1 MKTINLYGLLLFSA
15 TLLIN
20 SGCTEDDNI
29 YNVTPINT
37 LPTTQNIK
45 LNVSAGDD
53 IQVIL
58 SSDSK
63 FLILSGYYIA
73 RGIQGEIINLNNAK
87 IQWKK
92 KSGPSSYKLENPNS
106 IKTKVSNLEKGIYEF
121 ELTVTNTN
129 GLTGKDT
136 VRVIVGE
143 ISENSKEIIFKDRKW
158 IFPWYSTIEIKDF
171 NLLIPQNSFKVY
183 IQREN
188 NSQWEEVASI
198 LENAGIKYEYFV
210 ETRPD
215 GGGMYTYGSLYIFYY
230 GTNTNDTP
238 SVKIVY

>member
-92 KSGPSSYKLENPNS
+92 K
-106 IKTKVSNLEKGIYEF
+106 I
-121 ELTVTNTN
+121 
-129 GLTGKDT
+129 
-136 VRVIVGE
+136 R
-143 ISENSKEIIFKDRKW
+143 
-158 IFPWYSTIEIKDF
+158 
-171 NLLIPQNSFKVY
+171 SF
-183 IQREN
+183 
-188 NSQWEEVASI
+188 
-198 LENAGIKYEYFV
+198 
-210 ETRPD
+210 
-215 GGGMYTYGSLYIFYY
+215 
-230 GTNTNDTP
+230 
-238 SVKIVY
+238 